1 MKLKNVERYL
11 DSFGKYTIQQA
22 RQVLTK
28 KKKNVSKDLYNSL
41 RFVVRH
47 TKDGYEIGFYMLP
60 YGAFV
65 DKGVSGT
72 HEQQT
77 FRNVE
82 GQEVSS
88 PFKYTTKKPPAGI
101 LFKWIKNRSL
111 KGRDTG
117 YTKEDGTKV
126 KGTGRFITDKA
137 FSFKLQNSIYRYGM
151 KGISFFSRP
160 LELGLKRFGEDIL
173 KSLSKDIVKE
183 VKNNT

>member
-1 MKLKNVERYL
+1 VKLKNVERYL

-72 HEQQT
+72 DNQQI

-82 GQEVSS
+82 GKEVIS

-111 KGRDTG
+111 KGRD
-117 YTKEDGTKV
+117 KK
-126 KGTGRFITDKA
+126 TGRFITDKS
-137 FSFKLQNSIYRYGM
+137 FSFALQNSIYKNGM